1 MVYLK
6 KTLATLAKKTGFI
19 KRQNIL
25 TALDF
30 LLVMTVGQLGMKH
43 PSLAAMVD
51 AIESKISRESLH
63 ERFTESA
70 ALFIEVCTQFVLRN
84 KFQIPPLYTKLLKK
98 FNHVFILDS
107 SSWDIHSKL
116 SNVLPGS
123 GGNASD
129 ANCKV
134 QTFYE
139 YKQGELS
146 FVEIMPGNT
155 PDSKYTRQIPE
166 KIKKND
172 LLLTDLGYFCLK
184 TFQLIS
190 QKGAF
195 YISR

>member
-116 SNVLPGS
+116 SNPRFHE
-123 GGNASD
+123 D
-129 ANCKV
+129 KCF
-134 QTFYE
+134 TW
-139 YKQGELS
+139 
-146 FVEIMPGNT
+146 
-155 PDSKYTRQIPE
+155 
-166 KIKKND
+166 
-172 LLLTDLGYFCLK
+172 
-184 TFQLIS
+184 
-190 QKGAF
+190 
-195 YISR
+195 